1 MDSVGAV
8 RWWHITPIS
17 MFWNAYKQ
25 AVFDTDTVRQA
36 YQCSLTDWNSPSIGQ
51 RPPSYSQ
58 LVETKLSKN
67 LPAIWFLSKL
77 NTYSLLGAQR
87 IGKVWIVE
95 NALSEF
101 SLLSCIIWHH
111 PILSCIYF
119 HPTLGLIFQH
129 LSRLHPTAP
138 KNTKILCVQL
148 CKTEKA
154 TMERWKMRYC
164 RKWDI
169 SHGPFIS

>member
-1 MDSVGAV
+1 MINTHWKIKMGGVWDEKMCSSVLLKTSYTLTQSYIKEYSFALIILSVYQQSDFFQIKYIFIVGC
-8 RWWHITPIS
+8 PK
-17 MFWNAYKQ
+17 NYK
-25 AVFDTDTVRQA
+25 T
-36 YQCSLTDWNSPSIGQ
+36 
-51 RPPSYSQ
+51 
-58 LVETKLSKN
+58 
-67 LPAIWFLSKL
+67 AI
-77 NTYSLLGAQR
+77 
-87 IGKVWIVE
+87 KVWIVE
-95 NALSEF
+95 NALF
-101 SLLSCIIWHH
+101 FLLSCIIWHRFV
-111 PILSCIYF
+111 LACIYF

-154 TMERWKMRYC
+154 TKERWKMRYC